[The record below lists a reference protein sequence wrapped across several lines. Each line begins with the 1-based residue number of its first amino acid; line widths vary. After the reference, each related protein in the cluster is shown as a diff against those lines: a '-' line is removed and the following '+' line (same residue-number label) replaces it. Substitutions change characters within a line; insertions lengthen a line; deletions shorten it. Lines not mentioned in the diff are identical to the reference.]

1 MQVTETSTEGLKREF
16 RVVVPA
22 TDLSTRVND
31 RLTQMKDQVKINGFR
46 PGKVP
51 VAHLKRVYGRAVMA
65 ETIDQMVRETNAKIV
80 TDHGFK
86 LAMDPKITMTEDKD
100 EIEGVIEG
108 KTDLAYTIALEVV
121 PQITLADFKSIKLER
136 LTTAVS
142 EADIDD
148 ALDKIAAQNRPY
160 AAKAEGSTA
169 ESGDRVTISF
179 VGTIDGVPFEGGTGE
194 DVPVIIGSN
203 SFIPGFEE
211 QLIGIAS
218 GESRTVNVTFPPNYA
233 SEQLAGK
240 AAAFAVTAKSVE
252 SPGPVTVDDA
262 FATSLGIESL
272 ARLREAVK
280 ERIALEH
287 AAASRQKLKR
297 ALLDRLDAM
306 HKFEAPPTLVEEEF
320 KNVWNT
326 VLADLKSQN
335 RTFEDEGT
343 TEEKAQRRIPRHC
356 RPARAARPRPCGDR
370 RKEQHQGGRR
380 RNVARRGGTGPAI
393 SRAREGGVGLLSKES
408 QRLGERAGADLR
420 GKGGRLPGRTGRRHR
435 KAGDQGR
442 TLQGRRGRCQSRSSG
457 CVTKGA
463 APAAAHRGGDAP
475 AALPSA
481 GRPCRHDG
489 RPYMPLAL
497 KRVPVRRMAGTDGT
511 RGPALPRRAGQ
522 NRLHNAR
529 SVGHLHELPRSHGGR
544 ADQPGR
550 AGL

>member
-1 MQVTETSTEGLKREF
+1 MQVTETSTDGLKREF

-51 VAHLKRVYGRAVMA
+51 VSHLKRVYGRAVMA

-80 TDHGFK
+80 TDRGFK

-121 PQITLADFKSIKLER
+121 PQITLGDFKSIKLER
-136 LTTAVS
+136 LTTEVS

-160 AAKAEGSTA
+160 AAKADGSTA

-179 VGTIDGVPFEGGTGE
+179 VGTIDGVPFEGGSGE

-233 SEQLAGK
+233 SEQLAWK
-240 AAAFAVTAKSVE
+240 AASFAVTAKSVE

-272 ARLREAVK
+272 ARLRAAVK
-280 ERIALEH
+280 ERIAMEH
-287 AAASRQKLKR
+287 GAASRQKLKR

-343 TEEKAQRRIPRHC
+343 TEEKAS
-356 RPARAARPRPCGDR
+356 AEYRAIADR
-370 RKEQHQGGRR
+370 R
-380 RNVARRGGTGPAI
+380 V
-393 SRAREGGVGLLSKES
+393 
-408 QRLGERAGADLR
+408 RLGLVLAEIGEKNNIRVAEDEMSRGVVERVRQYPGREKEVWDFYQKNPNALASVRAPIFEEKVVDFLVELADLTE
-420 GKGGRLPGRTGRRHR
+420 KP
-435 KAGDQGR
+435 
-442 TLQGRRGRCQSRSSG
+442 
-457 CVTKGA
+457 VTKEELYKEDEVDA
-463 APAAAHRGGDAP
+463 KAEAPAA
-475 AALPSA
+475 
-481 GRPCRHDG
+481 
-489 RPYMPLAL
+489 
-497 KRVPVRRMAGTDGT
+497 
-511 RGPALPRRAGQ
+511 
-522 NRLHNAR
+522 
-529 SVGHLHELPRSHGGR
+529 
-544 ADQPGR
+544 
-550 AGL
+550 

>member
-1 MQVTETSTEGLKREF
+1 MQVTETSTDGLKREF

-51 VAHLKRVYGRAVMA
+51 VSHLKRVYGRAVMA

-80 TDHGFK
+80 TDRGFK

-121 PQITLADFKSIKLER
+121 PQITLGDFKSIKLER
-136 LTTAVS
+136 LTTEVS

-160 AAKAEGSTA
+160 AAKADGSTA

-179 VGTIDGVPFEGGTGE
+179 VGTIDGVPFEGGSGE

-240 AAAFAVTAKSVE
+240 AASFAVTAKSVE

-272 ARLREAVK
+272 ARLRAAVK
-280 ERIALEH
+280 ERIAMEH
-287 AAASRQKLKR
+287 GAASRQKLKR

-343 TEEKAQRRIPRHC
+343 TEEKAS
-356 RPARAARPRPCGDR
+356 AEYRAIADR
-370 RKEQHQGGRR
+370 R
-380 RNVARRGGTGPAI
+380 V
-393 SRAREGGVGLLSKES
+393 
-408 QRLGERAGADLR
+408 RLGLVLAEIGEKNNIRVADDEMSRGVVERVRQYPGREKEVWDFYQKNPNALASVRAPIFEEKVVDFLVELADLTE
-420 GKGGRLPGRTGRRHR
+420 KP
-435 KAGDQGR
+435 
-442 TLQGRRGRCQSRSSG
+442 
-457 CVTKGA
+457 VTKEELYKEDEVDA
-463 APAAAHRGGDAP
+463 KAEAPAA
-475 AALPSA
+475 
-481 GRPCRHDG
+481 
-489 RPYMPLAL
+489 
-497 KRVPVRRMAGTDGT
+497 
-511 RGPALPRRAGQ
+511 
-522 NRLHNAR
+522 
-529 SVGHLHELPRSHGGR
+529 
-544 ADQPGR
+544 
-550 AGL
+550 